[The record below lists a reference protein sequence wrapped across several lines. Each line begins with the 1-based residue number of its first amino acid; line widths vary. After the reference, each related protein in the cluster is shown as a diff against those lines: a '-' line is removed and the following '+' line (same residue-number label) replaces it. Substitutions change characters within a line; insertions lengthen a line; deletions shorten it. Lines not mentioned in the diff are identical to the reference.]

1 MMVLRLSAPNCAVM
15 VELPAAAA
23 EPWKLKDVL
32 PAGIV
37 TAGGTVI
44 AAGFDE
50 VRVTTTSDA
59 GMASISTVNPM
70 AAPSCTRDAPKKNV
84 SAGSATTLTT
94 ADRLTPLSVA
104 VRVAEPTGPATSG
117 TSAEL

>member
-23 EPWKLKDVL
+23 EPWKLNDVL

-37 TAGGTVI
+37 TVGGTVI
-44 AAGFDE
+44 PGGFDD
-50 VRVTTTSDA
+50 VPSPTPSDA
-59 GMASISTVNPM
+59 GIASISPVSPI
-70 AAPSCTRDAPKKNV
+70 AAPSCTRVAPNRNV

-104 VRVAEPTGPATSG
+104 VRVAEPT
-117 TSAEL
+117 